1 AELAQQ
7 LPKHIMAVPGEVQR
21 YIDRLKTNRTK
32 LQKYADYTKPLH
44 DYDQNVATFR
54 AQHGTTLAE
63 ANQAAHQA
71 SQQAKSAHQHA
82 QQIIQ
87 QRRAELYQQ
96 VRQQLGE
103 QLASLHTLERQAR
116 NTGMF
121 DFKGIKAKARQQRE
135 ALEAEYAQALPRGK
149 HRIKHPHATE
159 DARWVDHVGSSIINT
174 TLPTD
179 PDDIEA
185 QQQAHQA
192 SEDAQ
197 HDTERKEYIAHQWD
211 ADVGEQPKIPL
222 RRDRNSHKPIT
233 YEDAQR
239 RIQQL
244 DQRIHW
250 AAKPENHEDLL
261 ADL

>member
-1 AELAQQ
+1 QQ

-96 VRQQLGE
+96 VRQQLG
-103 QLASLHTLERQAR
+103 
-116 NTGMF
+116 
-121 DFKGIKAKARQQRE
+121 
-135 ALEAEYAQALPRGK
+135 
-149 HRIKHPHATE
+149 
-159 DARWVDHVGSSIINT
+159 GSWRVCT
-174 TLPTD
+174 P
-179 PDDIEA
+179 
-185 QQQAHQA
+185 
-192 SEDAQ
+192 
-197 HDTERKEYIAHQWD
+197 
-211 ADVGEQPKIPL
+211 
-222 RRDRNSHKPIT
+222 
-233 YEDAQR
+233 
-239 RIQQL
+239 
-244 DQRIHW
+244 
-250 AAKPENHEDLL
+250 
-261 ADL
+261 